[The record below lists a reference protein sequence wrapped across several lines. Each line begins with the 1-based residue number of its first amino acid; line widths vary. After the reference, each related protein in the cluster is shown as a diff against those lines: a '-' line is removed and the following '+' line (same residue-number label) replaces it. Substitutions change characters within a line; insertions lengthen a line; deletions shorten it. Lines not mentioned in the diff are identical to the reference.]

1 MKYIIGLLL
10 ASCTQLPMKP
20 LHGENIKEVAH
31 GEGFVIYQLTL
42 DTNTYLIGKSTTQ
55 LTIK

>member
-1 MKYIIGLLL
+1 MKYILGLLL

-20 LHGENIKEVAH
+20 LQSENIKEVAH
-31 GEGFVIYQLTL
+31 GEGFVIYELTL

>member
-20 LHGENIKEVAH
+20 TQSENIKEVAH
-31 GEGFVIYQLTL
+31 GEGLLTTKL
-42 DTNTYLIGKSTTQ
+42 N
-55 LTIK
+55 

>member
-1 MKYIIGLLL
+1 MKYILGLLL
-10 ASCTQLPMKP
+10 ASCTQVQMRPMQSD
-20 LHGENIKEVAH
+20 NIKQVAH